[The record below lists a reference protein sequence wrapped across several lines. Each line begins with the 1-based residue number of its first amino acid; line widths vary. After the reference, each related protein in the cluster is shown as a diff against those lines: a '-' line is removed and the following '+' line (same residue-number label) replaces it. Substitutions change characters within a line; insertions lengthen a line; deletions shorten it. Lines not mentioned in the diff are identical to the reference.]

1 MRETTQVS
9 PRVSV
14 TAAAR
19 LAAVML
25 LAGTAFLYPSADAG
39 AQQHALS
46 GAWRGGGW
54 VSFATGQRERA
65 RCRAH
70 FTPRSESVVIV
81 NATCAT
87 ESGSI
92 QQTAR
97 LRKTGANTYSGSF
110 HNEEYGVSGSISVS
124 VRGNTQNVRLTSDSG
139 GAVLTLR
146 R

>member
-1 MRETTQVS
+1 MRESTQVL
-9 PRVSV
+9 PRKSV
-14 TAAAR
+14 TTAAR
-19 LAAVML
+19 LAAVMV
-25 LAGTAFLYPSADAG
+25 LAGTAFLYQPASAG
-39 AQQHALS
+39 AQQQALS
-46 GAWRGGGW
+46 GSWSGGGW

-70 FTPRSESVVIV
+70 FAPRSESVVVV

-87 ESGSI
+87 ESGSV

-110 HNEEYGVSGSISVS
+110 HNEQYGVNGSISVS
-124 VRGNTQNVRLTSDSG
+124 VHGNTQNVRLSSDSG
-139 GAVLTLR
+139 AAVLTLR